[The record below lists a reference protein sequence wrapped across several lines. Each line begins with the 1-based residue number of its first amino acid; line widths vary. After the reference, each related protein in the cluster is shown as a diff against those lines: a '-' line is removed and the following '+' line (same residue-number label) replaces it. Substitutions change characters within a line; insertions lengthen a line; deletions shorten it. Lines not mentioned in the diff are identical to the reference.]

1 MTKFTYIGHAPKDLA
16 ELPKNHKALRQARS
30 DPKAELAVS
39 TESVKLNLRKAAQ
52 ETQKLAEPRS
62 RKHHQFVAEK
72 IRRLKEIIAKGEYEI
87 DPREVAKRM
96 ISAAN
101 PRHREKRKARLI
113 NLDLTELLAL
123 RRKRHCGEKND
134 AATWENNKTASQ
146 HGPSS
151 RFTNKSLHNPT

>member
-1 MTKFTYIGHAPKDLA
+1 MTKVTTIGRPAKDLA
-16 ELPKNHKALRQARS
+16 KLPKNHKALRQARS

-52 ETQKLAEPRS
+52 ETQKLATPRS
-62 RKHHQFVAEK
+62 RKSHRFVAEK

-96 ISAAN
+96 ICAAN
-101 PRHREKRKARLI
+101 PWHRERRKVRLI
-113 NLDLTELLAL
+113 NLNLTELLAL
-123 RRKRHCGEKND
+123 RGKRHCAEKNGD
-134 AATWENNKTASQ
+134 ATWEINKTPPQ

-151 RFTNKSLHNPT
+151 RSTNKWLPNPT